1 MQKIFIISGEASGD
15 LHGSNL
21 IKEINEIQPSS
32 IIQGWGGDLMQ
43 NQGVTILK
51 HYKDLAFMGFSEVIK
66 NIHIIYKNFAL
77 IKKQIEAFKP
87 DIIIFIDYPGFN
99 LRMAKWAKIRGYK
112 TIYYISPQI
121 WAWKENRIHLIKKYV
136 DKMIVILPFEK
147 QFYKKWHYDVDYVGH
162 PLVSVVTN
170 FKELNKTNSSNKII
184 ALLPG
189 SRKQEINKKLPTML
203 KMAAHF
209 SQYQFI
215 VAQAPGVELDFYTNF
230 LKDFKNVKA
239 QSGNTY
245 SILNSSFAALVT
257 SGTATLETALFK
269 VPQVVCYKG
278 NKISFMIAKK
288 LLKIKYI
295 SLVNLIMDKL
305 IVEELIQDDF
315 NEIKLKESLQKILL
329 IENRIIIN
337 NEYEQLISLL
347 SDGGN
352 ASKNAANII
361 SQYI

>member
-21 IKEINEIQPSS
+21 IKEIKNIYPYIQ
-32 IIQGWGGDLMQ
+32 IQGWGGELMQ
-43 NQGVTILK
+43 LQGATILK

-66 NIHIIYKNFAL
+66 NLPTIIKNFKL
-77 IKKQIEAFKP
+77 IKTQINDFKP
-87 DIIIFIDYPGFN
+87 DIVVLIDYPGFN
-99 LRMAKWAKIRGYK
+99 LRMAKWAKTIGYK
-112 TIYYISPQI
+112 TVYYISPQI
-121 WAWKENRIHLIKKYV
+121 WAWKENRIHQIKKYV

-147 QFYKKWHYDVDYVGH
+147 EFYHKWNYAVDYVGH
-162 PLVSVVTN
+162 PLVSVINNFKQSNVTN
-170 FKELNKTNSSNKII
+170 NFTKTI

-189 SRKQEINKKLPTML
+189 SRMQEINKKLPIML
-203 KMAAHF
+203 KMAEHF
-209 SQYQFI
+209 KEYQFI
-215 VAQAPGVELDFYTNF
+215 VAQAPGIEVAYYNKF
-230 LKDFKNVKA
+230 LQGYNNVKA
-239 QSGNTY
+239 QSGTTY
-245 SILNSSFAALVT
+245 TILNNAIAALVT

-315 NEIKLKESLQKILL
+315 NEIKLRQALQKILVE
-329 IENRIIIN
+329 ENRNKIDIN
-337 NEYEQLISLL
+337 YEQLISLL
-347 SDGGN
+347 SKGGD
-352 ASKNAANII
+352 ASKNAANLIAKM
-361 SQYI
+361 